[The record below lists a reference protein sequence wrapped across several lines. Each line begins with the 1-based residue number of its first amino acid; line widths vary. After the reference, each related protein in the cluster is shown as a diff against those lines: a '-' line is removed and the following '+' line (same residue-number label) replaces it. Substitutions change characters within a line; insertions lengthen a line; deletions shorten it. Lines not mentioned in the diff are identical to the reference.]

1 LPPGFSYVP
10 GSGSPLPN
18 SITGGQLVW
27 NDVTGGVGL
36 TPGQTRRVTFRATL
50 PVSPN
55 TYINT
60 AVVAGSHPGGVI
72 TDTDTAPVVVSDP
85 SVEVI
90 KTALAPGMVNGLIT
104 FTLRL
109 ANTGPSVLDQIPLID
124 HFSGPVVYVGGT
136 PPANTVDNV
145 NRVLGWNDLTAS
157 APNGFGRNLAPQE
170 SFVIT
175 TVFSLTTGAT
185 AFTMTNVATVN
196 NAIDIFNNP
205 ANDDSDGEVITN
217 EPTAIELLYF
227 EAERQGNAVSLNWAT
242 AVEMDNFGFRI
253 LRSASGSLVD
263 AVELAFIPGQG
274 HGTASG
280 ASYSYNDETA
290 RADQSYSY
298 WLVDVDFNGLETFH
312 GPVTATNTSL
322 FLPLILH

>member
-1 LPPGFSYVP
+1 MP
-10 GSGSPLPN
+10 
-18 SITGGQLVW
+18 
-27 NDVTGGVGL
+27 D
-36 TPGQTRRVTFRATL
+36 TP
-50 PVSPN
+50 S

-60 AVVAGSHPGGVI
+60 AVVAGNHPNGVI

-85 SVEVI
+85 SVELV
-90 KTALAPGMVNGLIT
+90 KTALAPGVVNGLIT
-104 FTLRL
+104 FTIRL
-109 ANTGPSVLDQIPLID
+109 TNTGPSTLDQVPLVD

-145 NRVLGWNDLTAS
+145 NKVIGWNDLTAS
-157 APNGFGRNLAPQE
+157 APNGFGRDLAPQE

-185 AFTMTNVATVN
+185 AFSMTNVATVS
-196 NAIDIFNNP
+196 NAIDVFNNP
-205 ANDDSDGEVITN
+205 VNEDADSTVITN

-227 EAERQGNAVSLNWAT
+227 KAEQQGNAVSLNWAT
-242 AVEMDNFGFRI
+242 AVEMDNFGFRL

-263 AVELAFIPGQG
+263 AVELAFIPGRG

-280 ASYSYNDETA
+280 ASYSYSDKTA
-290 RADQSYSY
+290 KPDQSYSY

-312 GPVTATNTSL
+312 GPVAVTKPGIDQNSNTTL
-322 FLPLILH
+322 FLPLMLQ